1 VIKRKIFFWYI
12 FKELLSPFALGLLI
26 FTFVLLMNRI
36 LRLMDMVINKGIG
49 IGEVSTLLLFLL
61 PSLLVLTIPMSILLA
76 VLIALGK
83 LSADSEIIAMK
94 SSGISLYQML
104 PPFALLCILG
114 FLVTNLLTLYLLPK
128 GNYAFKDY
136 ITELAKKHSGA
147 SLEEGVFN
155 DAFEGMVIYINKF
168 NREENRINGI
178 LVSDR
183 RDPEFQNVI
192 VAKDG
197 IILAEPENAGVIF
210 RLFNG
215 SLHRLDHRSKSY
227 HYALFDTYEMNVKLE
242 GSGEERKLKY
252 RELSIKDLFKLSSER
267 EKIKKSST
275 RINAEI
281 HQRFA
286 FPFAC
291 LVFGL
296 LGVPLGVYWRRGG
309 RSYGFVLSIV
319 IVFLYYLFLNIGEN
333 LAKSGYL
340 FAFMGIWM
348 PNVILGVLGIYLFRK
363 VAREEQVPSQW
374 IGLGY
379 LEPAIN
385 RIKVWAKKMK

>member
-1 VIKRKIFFWYI
+1 MIKRKIFFWYI
-12 FKELLSPFALGLLI
+12 FKELLSSFALGLLI

-76 VLIALGK
+76 VLIVLGK

-94 SSGISLYQML
+94 ASGISLYQML

-136 ITELAKKHSGA
+136 ITELATKHSGA

-267 EKIKKSST
+267 EKTKKSST